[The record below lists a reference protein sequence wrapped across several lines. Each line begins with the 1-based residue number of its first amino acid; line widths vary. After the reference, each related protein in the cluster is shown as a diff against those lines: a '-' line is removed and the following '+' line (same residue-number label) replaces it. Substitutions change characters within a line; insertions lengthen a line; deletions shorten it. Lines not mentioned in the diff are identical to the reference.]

1 MKLASSAL
9 LTLALGLCS
18 AGARA
23 NDSFGSEISHV
34 FAGIGVASAVTAIAD
49 HYGAGEN
56 RGWIG
61 FGTAVGL
68 SFVSETAQVISD
80 GSSQLRGSSLDF
92 ASALVG
98 AAIGAWV
105 TDRYLL
111 APVVARDGEGHR
123 MVGVVMRMTF

>member
-1 MKLASSAL
+1 M
-9 LTLALGLCS
+9 
-18 AGARA
+18 
-23 NDSFGSEISHV
+23 
-34 FAGIGVASAVTAIAD
+34 GVASAATAIAD
-49 HYGAGEN
+49 HYGAEEN

-68 SFVSETAQVISD
+68 SFVAEAAQVVSN
-80 GSSQLRGSSLDF
+80 GSSQLKGSSLDF

-111 APVVARDGEGHR
+111 APVVARDGEGYR
-123 MVGVVMRMTF
+123 IVGIVMRMPY

>member
-1 MKLASSAL
+1 MAYC
-9 LTLALGLCS
+9 CS
-18 AGARA
+18 CARA
-23 NDSFGSEISHV
+23 NESIGSEISHV
-34 FAGIGVASAVTAIAD
+34 FAGMGVAAGVTAIAD

-68 SFVSETAQVISD
+68 SFFAEAVQVASN

-92 ASALVG
+92 ASNLAG

-111 APVVARDGEGHR
+111 APVVAKDTEGHR
-123 MVGVVMRMTF
+123 FVGIVVRMPF

>member
-1 MKLASSAL
+1 MTRLKAGMAAVA
-9 LTLALGLCS
+9 LALGCGCS
-18 AGARA
+18 WG

-34 FAGIGVASAVTAIAD
+34 FAGMGVAAAATAIAD
-49 HYGAGEN
+49 HYDAGEN

-61 FGTAVGL
+61 FGTVVGL
-68 SFVSETAQVISD
+68 SFVAEAVQVASN
-80 GSSQLRGSSLDF
+80 GSSQLKGSSLDF

-111 APVVARDGEGHR
+111 APVVARDAEGHR
-123 MVGVVMRMTF
+123 TVGIVMRMAF

>member
-1 MKLASSAL
+1 MNRPKAAI
-9 LTLALGLCS
+9 TAAALALWCGC
-18 AGARA
+18 GWA

-34 FAGIGVASAVTAIAD
+34 FAGMGVASAVTAIAD
-49 HYGAGEN
+49 HYGAEDN

-68 SFVSETAQVISD
+68 SFVAEAAQVVSN
-80 GSSQLRGSSLDF
+80 GSSQLKGSSLDF

-98 AAIGAWV
+98 AAVGAWV

-111 APVVARDGEGHR
+111 APVVAKDAEGHR
-123 MVGVVMRMTF
+123 IVGIVMRMPF

>member
-1 MKLASSAL
+1 MRLAHSAL
-9 LTLALGLCS
+9 LALALSLCS
-18 AGARA
+18 AGTRA

-34 FAGIGVASAVTAIAD
+34 FAGMGVASAVTAIAD

-68 SFVSETAQVISD
+68 SFIAETAQVIAD
-80 GSSQLRGSSLDF
+80 GSSQVRGSSLDF
-92 ASALVG
+92 ASALLG

-111 APVVARDGEGHR
+111 APVIGRDAEGNR
-123 MVGVVMRMTF
+123 VVGVVMRVPF